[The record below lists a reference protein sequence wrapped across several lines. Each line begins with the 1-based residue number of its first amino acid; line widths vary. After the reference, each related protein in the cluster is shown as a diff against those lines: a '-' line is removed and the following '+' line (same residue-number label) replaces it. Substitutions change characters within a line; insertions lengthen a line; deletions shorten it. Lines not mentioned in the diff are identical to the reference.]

1 MHWRIKGVMQK
12 VLGGLPMG
20 DLLHFHLQRRFGG
33 LKDFGREFDI
43 KMEDWS
49 IMIRRL
55 ADAGVTVPAKRLFEI
70 GSGWYPT
77 FPLAC
82 YLAGAQRVTTVDLTR
97 HMRPELLLACAQ
109 RLGNFIE
116 QIGNA
121 VGVDH
126 GEVRDRHEH
135 LLAALQR
142 GDDLSTATAQVVD
155 YRAPTDATRTGLPA
169 NQYDCIFSNSV
180 LEHVPP
186 AVIDAMY
193 VEAMRILDDGG
204 VMFHSVNCGDH
215 YAYVDRNID
224 QLNYLRYS
232 DAQWSRW
239 DNAFLYQNRMRAHEF
254 VERAEAAGFEI
265 LLNTA
270 NATELR
276 LGQLAATP
284 VHPQFSAIP
293 AERLCITSVDF
304 IARKS
309 GSPPPDP

>member
-12 VLGGLPMG
+12 VLGVLPKG

-33 LKDFGREFDI
+33 LKDFAREFDI
-43 KMEDWS
+43 KMSDWS

-55 ADAGVTVPAKRLFEI
+55 ADAGVTMPGKRLFEI

-97 HMRPELLLACAQ
+97 HMRTELLLACAQ
-109 RLGNFIE
+109 RLGDFIDS
-116 QIGNA
+116 IA
-121 VGVDH
+121 RDVDVDPAT
-126 GEVRDRHEH
+126 VRQRHEQ
-135 LLAALQR
+135 LLDALNQGR
-142 GDDLSTATAQVVD
+142 DLASATAQVVD

-169 NQYDCIFSNSV
+169 NSYDCIFSNSV

-193 VEAMRILDDGG
+193 VEAMRILDDCG

-224 QLNYLRYS
+224 QLHYLRYS
-232 DAQWSRW
+232 DAQWSFW

-254 VERAEAAGFEI
+254 VERAEAAGFDI

-270 NATELR
+270 KATELR
-276 LGQLAATP
+276 LAQLAAIP
-284 VHPQFSAIP
+284 VHARFAAIP

-304 IARKS
+304 IARKPAMPS
-309 GSPPPDP
+309 